1 MYRQYLGRIET
12 QLLGIDLIGIFT
24 ANKWSKY
31 LVNSLKW
38 AQGTGLIVRNR
49 PANHNNTRNESIN
62 TITPTHTF
70 YKPTCI
76 LHAS

>member
-1 MYRQYLGRIET
+1 MSNYFYSKLCTDNIWAGIET

-62 TITPTHTF
+62 IITPA
-70 YKPTCI
+70 I
-76 LHAS
+76 W